1 MDPITFTFVSCLVLF
16 SIVYIV
22 KRQFR
27 KPAEIEKK
35 IFKDVAVQTDENQ
48 TPVSEKGTFTY
59 IHQATKKFQ
68 VKPQTFNA
76 STETEDVILDTEELY
91 ADLTLFSELLQYN
104 VGTDYKVLKETYQLA
119 LENCARKT
127 NNILLKQQE
136 TIESIEHNI
145 REEVRS
151 HTSFLLDCFSQQAYH
166 RFLSDRNEADKQRKL
181 KAIDDQEP
189 DTEQFDDFTET
200 EDEELKDLAARNT
213 KAPGDVFTEKS
224 TLAFHPRAA
233 AGKPWDTLKFRRKT
247 RSEEAFQK
255 RHLRQTEYRQ
265 VQDHLNRHENP
276 RRRTPLVKELPEIPD
291 RDVPRTTQNE

>member
-27 KPAEIEKK
+27 KPAVIESK
-35 IFKDVAVQTDENQ
+35 IFKDVEVQTDVEQ
-48 TPVSEKGTFTY
+48 PTVSEKGTLTY
-59 IHQATKKFQ
+59 IKQATKKFQ
-68 VKPQTFNA
+68 VRPQTFNA

-104 VGTDYKVLKETYQLA
+104 VGTDYKTLKETYQLA
-119 LENCARKT
+119 VENCARKT
-127 NNILLKQQE
+127 NNILQKQQE

-151 HTSFLLDCFSQQAYH
+151 HTRFLLECFSQEAYH
-166 RFLSDRNEADKQRKL
+166 RFLSDRTEADKQRKL
-181 KAIDDQEP
+181 KAIDDQ
-189 DTEQFDDFTET
+189 DQDIEQFADYTEA

-213 KAPGDVFTEKS
+213 KSPGDVFTEKS

-247 RSEEAFQK
+247 RSEEAFEK
-255 RHLRQTEYRQ
+255 RHRRQTEYRQ
-265 VQDHLNRHENP
+265 VQDHLNRNENP

>member
-35 IFKDVAVQTDENQ
+35 IFKDVAAQTDENQ

-68 VKPQTFNA
+68 VKPQTFRN
-76 STETEDVILDTEELY
+76 EELY

-189 DTEQFDDFTET
+189 DTEQFDGFTET
-200 EDEELKDLAARNT
+200 EDEELKDLASRNT

-247 RSEEAFQK
+247 RSEEAFRK